1 MIVEPEDRSGLHHYR
16 STEDIFA
23 LPTDI
28 SELQTADLAV
38 VPREASKD
46 NLHKNDKR
54 GNL

>member
-1 MIVEPEDRSGLHHYR
+1 MWNQKTARAYITTS